1 MSNLYGNVSYYVLS
15 NSTQTTTIPQL
26 YIAAGI
32 INTAA
37 APIYYYDF
45 WLYNPTIADTGL
57 RYAQVNGT
65 GGFIWDGT
73 TSANCNEAVTNI
85 PPSNI

>member
-1 MSNLYGNVSYYVLS
+1 MDKSVASDYTLIIQFKSSASKNQNSVMPNLYGNISYYVLS

-37 APIYYYDF
+37 APH
-45 WLYNPTIADTGL
+45 LLL
-57 RYAQVNGT
+57 R
-65 GGFIWDGT
+65 FL
-73 TSANCNEAVTNI
+73 AV
-85 PPSNI
+85 